1 MKNFNAFYDKFSELL
16 RDLGLKNSKSKERI
30 LKILF
35 ENDEHLSAKQI
46 QSKLPIK
53 LSLTAI
59 HRFLNFLCESGL
71 ALSLEEGGSKK
82 YELNLKSHHDHLVCK
97 KCGSVESFCDET
109 VEQRQDE
116 ICEKIGFLLE
126 GHAMILYGFCKKC
139 LEK

>member
-71 ALSLEEGGSKK
+71 ALSLEEGGCKK
-82 YELNLKSHHDHLVCK
+82 YELN
-97 KCGSVESFCDET
+97 
-109 VEQRQDE
+109 
-116 ICEKIGFLLE
+116 
-126 GHAMILYGFCKKC
+126 
-139 LEK
+139 

>member
-59 HRFLNFLCESGL
+59 HRFLNFLCESSL

-82 YELNLKSHHDHLVCK
+82 YELNLKSHHDHLV
-97 KCGSVESFCDET
+97 CDET

-126 GHAMILYGFCKKC
+126 GHAMILYGICKKC